1 MTGQSDAGGGR
12 SNRQGKR
19 RRKRRRKR
27 RCKRCRLDDLECG
40 ECARIEDVDREC
52 LRSMGVRPGKTV
64 EVHTKH
70 PFGGPVVVS
79 VGRSTVSLSRS
90 QARDLEVATEE

>member
-1 MTGQSDAGGGR
+1 MANHSDGVGGR
-12 SNRQGKR
+12 SNRG
-19 RRKRRRKR
+19 RKRRRR
-27 RCKRCRLDDLECG
+27 RQCRGCPLADLECG
-40 ECARIEDVDREC
+40 DCATIENVDREC

-90 QARDLEVATEE
+90 QARALEVTTDR

>member
-1 MTGQSDAGGGR
+1 MKGQSDADCGG
-12 SNRQGKR
+12 SNR

-27 RCKRCRLDDLECG
+27 RCKRCQLDTLNCG
-40 ECARIEDVDREC
+40 ECGTIEDVEEDC
-52 LRSMGVRPGKTV
+52 LQSMGVRPGKTV

-90 QARDLEVATEE
+90 QARALEVTTEK